1 MIAETIKRIKE
12 KEMSKKFKKHSL
24 GTLRPAVRTKD
35 RSPNLIGPVAI
46 QRADHIEI
54 HRIFQETGG
63 EEVICNLAGWFY
75 LDSQGRKC
83 ITVQLSPPY
92 GKRPVVAT
100 TIENFFEDDDEDD
113 DLTS

>member
-1 MIAETIKRIKE
+1 MAKPRI
-12 KEMSKKFKKHSL
+12 KHSL

-35 RSPNLIGPVAI
+35 RSPNLLGPIAV
-46 QRADHIEI
+46 QRSDSIEI
-54 HRIFQETGG
+54 HRIFQETGC

-75 LDSQGRKC
+75 VDAQGKC

-92 GKRPVVAT
+92 GKRPVVAST
-100 TIENFFEDDDEDD
+100 LEAFFEEDDDDD